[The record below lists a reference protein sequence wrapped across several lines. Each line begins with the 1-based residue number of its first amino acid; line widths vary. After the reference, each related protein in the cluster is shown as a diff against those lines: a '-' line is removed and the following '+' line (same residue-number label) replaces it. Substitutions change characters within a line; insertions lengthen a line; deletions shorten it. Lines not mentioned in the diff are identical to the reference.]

1 MSPIRDAWQSI
12 FRRDPLSTDKGKS
25 ELVFLNVWLHIHPAK
40 VKKENLKF
48 KHTFYLGFI
57 TFYLFLILV
66 TTGVALMF
74 YYRPHPPQAYQDMK
88 DLQFVVYFG
97 SFLRNMHRW
106 SAHGMVICVFLHM
119 CRVFYTGSYKRPRQF
134 NWVIGVVLFLLTLGL
149 SFTGYLLP
157 WDQLAFWAITVGT
170 NIGSYA
176 PVVGAGV
183 RELLLGGHAVG
194 DAALLRF
201 YVLHVAVLPALV
213 TLLTMVHFWR
223 VRKDGGLSRPVWKLK
238 PEQRKDLVTIGAPAA
253 LAAGA
258 PAARAFAASAAAG
271 APTELAAGPS
281 TAPATGTPTAL
292 AVSASATPAMVAVPA
307 SKDKT
312 YGLMEVVTGKPI
324 FETVGADEEEDAVFS
339 YPYAFFR
346 EGIALLATVI
356 SVMAVSLFWQA
367 PLEEL
372 ANPVKTP
379 NPAKAPWYF
388 LGLQELV
395 SHSALLGGVIAPALV
410 VLALLAVPYIDPNP
424 SRRPSDRKWAI
435 RAFTLFVVVN
445 VVLIVVG
452 TFFRGPGWAMV
463 PPWVHVVAGGE

>member
-1 MSPIRDAWQSI
+1 MNPIRDAWQSI

-25 ELVFLNVWLHIHPAK
+25 ELVFHNVWLHLHPAK
-40 VKKENLKF
+40 IRKEHFKI
-48 KHTFYLGFI
+48 KHTWYLGFI

-74 YYRPHPPQAYQDMK
+74 YYRPYPPQAYQDMK
-88 DLQFVVYFG
+88 DLQFVVFLG

-119 CRVFYTGSYKRPRQF
+119 CRVFYTASYKAPRQF
-134 NWVIGVVLFLLTLGL
+134 NWVIGIFLFLLTLGL

-170 NIGSYA
+170 NIGGYA
-176 PVVGAGV
+176 PLVGSYI

-194 DAALLRF
+194 EGALLRF
-201 YVLHVAVLPALV
+201 YVLHVAVLPSLV
-213 TLLTMVHFWR
+213 VLLTMVHFWR

-238 PEQRKDLVTIGAPAA
+238 ERDSAPLVKIGEP
-253 LAAGA
+253 
-258 PAARAFAASAAAG
+258 
-271 APTELAAGPS
+271 
-281 TAPATGTPTAL
+281 
-292 AVSASATPAMVAVPA
+292 VSVAMVAAVPA

-312 YGLMEVVTGKPI
+312 YGLMEVVTGKPL
-324 FETVGADEEEDAVFS
+324 FETVTPEEEEDTVFS

-346 EGIALLATVI
+346 EGIALLLTVTG
-356 SVMAVSLFWQA
+356 VMAISLLWKA

-395 SHSALLGGVIAPALV
+395 SHSALLGGVVVPGLI
-410 VLALLAVPYIDPNP
+410 VLALLAVPYLDPNP
-424 SRRPSDRKWAI
+424 SRRPAERKWAI
-435 RAFTLFVVVN
+435 WAFTIFVIAN

-452 TFFRGPGWAMV
+452 TFFRGPGWALV
-463 PPWVHVVAGGE
+463 PPWVHVTGAE

>member
-1 MSPIRDAWQSI
+1 MNPIRDAWQSF

-25 ELVFLNVWLHIHPAK
+25 ELVFHNVWLHLHPAK
-40 VKKENLKF
+40 VHKQHLKLT
-48 KHTFYLGFI
+48 HTWYLGFI
-57 TFYLFLILV
+57 TFFLFLILV

-74 YYRPHPPQAYQDMK
+74 YYRPDAPQAYHDIK
-88 DLQFVVYFG
+88 DLQFVVFLG
-97 SFLRNMHRW
+97 PFLRNMHRW
-106 SAHGMVICVFLHM
+106 AAHGMVICVFLHM

-134 NWVIGVVLFLLTLGL
+134 NWVVGVFLFLLTLGL

-176 PVVGAGV
+176 PVIGSYI

-194 DAALLRF
+194 EQALLRF
-201 YVLHVAVLPALV
+201 YVLHVAVLPSLMV
-213 TLLTMVHFWR
+213 LLTMVHFWR
-223 VRKDGGLSRPVWKLK
+223 VRKDGGLSRPVSTLQEEGSE
-238 PEQRKDLVTIGAPAA
+238 PLVQIGAPADPGPA
-253 LAAGA
+253 LII
-258 PAARAFAASAAAG
+258 
-271 APTELAAGPS
+271 
-281 TAPATGTPTAL
+281 
-292 AVSASATPAMVAVPA
+292 VPA

-312 YGLMEVVTGKPI
+312 YGLMEVVTGKPL
-324 FETVGADEEEDAVFS
+324 FETMTPDEEEDTVFS

-346 EGIALLATVI
+346 EGIALLVTVTG
-356 SVMAVSLFWQA
+356 VMAVSLFWNA

-410 VLALLAVPYIDPNP
+410 VLVLLAIPYLDPNP
-424 SRRPSDRKWAI
+424 SRRPAERKLAI
-435 RAFTLFVVVN
+435 WAFTVFVIVN

-452 TFFRGPGWAMV
+452 TFFRGPGWALV
-463 PPWVHVVAGGE
+463 PPWVHVSGAE